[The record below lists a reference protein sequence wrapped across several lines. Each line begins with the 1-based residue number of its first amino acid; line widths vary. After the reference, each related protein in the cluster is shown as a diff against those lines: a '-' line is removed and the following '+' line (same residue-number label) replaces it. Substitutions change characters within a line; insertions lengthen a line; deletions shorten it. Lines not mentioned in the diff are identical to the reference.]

1 MDSYK
6 QFAVI
11 PGKNIVGKLIWMES
25 WQMAILPECCNKET
39 YNR

>member
-11 PGKNIVGKLIWMES
+11 PGKNIVGQADLDGKLANGHFARM
-25 WQMAILPECCNKET
+25 L
-39 YNR
+39 